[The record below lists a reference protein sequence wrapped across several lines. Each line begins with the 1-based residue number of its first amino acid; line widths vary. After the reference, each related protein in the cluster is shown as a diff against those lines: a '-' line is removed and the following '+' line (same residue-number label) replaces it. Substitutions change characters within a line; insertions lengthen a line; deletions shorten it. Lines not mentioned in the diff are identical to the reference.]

1 MKSPWTPSRDKRLLA
16 LQKKGHSAA
25 EIAEKLGTS
34 RSAVI
39 GRSVRLRGI
48 VYKSSIRSW
57 KKANAKRAAEARDRA
72 QVRAEEQRK
81 AMREMVRAV
90 KGGMPREKAMARA
103 FKAGAYWWQIGEHFG
118 ISQQAAYEAAKK
130 TRRSRR

>member
-16 LQKKGHSAA
+16 LQKAGRSAA

-57 KKANAKRAAEARDRA
+57 KKANAKRAAEARERA
-72 QVRAEEQRK
+72 HERAETQHE
-81 AMREMVRAV
+81 AMREMAKAV
-90 KGGMPREKAMARA
+90 KKGMPREKAMAQA
-103 FKAGAYWWQIGEHFG
+103 FKAGAYWWQIGEYFG

-130 TRRSRR
+130 TRRKR

>member
-1 MKSPWTPSRDKRLLA
+1 MKSPWTPSRDNRLLA
-16 LQKKGHSAA
+16 LQKAGRSAA

-72 QVRAEEQRK
+72 LERAETQRK
-81 AMREMVRAV
+81 AMREMAKAV
-90 KGGMPREKAMARA
+90 KKGMPREKAMAQA
-103 FKAGAYWWQIGEHFG
+103 FKAGAYWWQIGEYFG

-130 TRRSRR
+130 TRRKR

>member
-1 MKSPWTPSRDKRLLA
+1 MKSPWTPSRDNRLLA
-16 LQKKGHSAA
+16 LQKAGRSAA

-48 VYKSSIRSW
+48 VYKSSVRSW
-57 KKANAKRAAEARDRA
+57 KKANAKRAAEARERA
-72 QVRAEEQRK
+72 HERAETQRE
-81 AMREMVRAV
+81 AMREMAKAV
-90 KGGMPREKAMARA
+90 KKGMPREKAMAQA
-103 FKAGAYWWQIGEHFG
+103 FKAGAYWWQIGEYFG

-130 TRRSRR
+130 TRRKR

>member
-16 LQKKGHSAA
+16 LQKAGRSAA

-48 VYKSSIRSW
+48 VYKSSIKSW
-57 KKANAKRAAEARDRA
+57 KKANAKRAAEARERA
-72 QVRAEEQRK
+72 HERAGTQRE
-81 AMREMVRAV
+81 AMREMAKSV
-90 KGGMPREKAMARA
+90 KKGVPREKAMAQA
-103 FKAGAYWWQIGEHFG
+103 FKAGAYWWQIGEYFG

-130 TRRSRR
+130 TRRRR

>member
-16 LQKKGHSAA
+16 HQKAGRSAA

-48 VYKSSIRSW
+48 VYKSSIKSW
-57 KKANAKRAAEARDRA
+57 KKANAKRAAEARERA
-72 QVRAEEQRK
+72 HERADTQRE
-81 AMREMVRAV
+81 AMREMAKAV
-90 KGGMPREKAMARA
+90 KKGMPREKAMAQA
-103 FKAGAYWWQIGEHFG
+103 FKAGAYWWQIGEYFG

-130 TRRSRR
+130 TRRRR

>member
-1 MKSPWTPSRDKRLLA
+1 MKSPWTPARDKRLLA
-16 LQKKGHSAA
+16 LQKSGHSAA

-57 KKANAKRAAEARDRA
+57 KKANAKRAAEAKERA
-72 QVRAEEQRK
+72 LVRADRQRK
-81 AMREMVRAV
+81 AMRELAKAV
-90 KGGMPREKAMARA
+90 KGGVAREKAMARA
-103 FKAGAYWWQIGEHFG
+103 FKAGAYWWQIGEYFG
-118 ISQQAAYEAAKK
+118 ISQQAAYEAAKRARR
-130 TRRSRR
+130 TRG

>member
-1 MKSPWTPSRDKRLLA
+1 MKSPWTPARDKRLLT

-57 KKANAKRAAEARDRA
+57 KKANAKRAAEAKERA
-72 QVRAEEQRK
+72 QERAEEQRK
-81 AMREMVRAV
+81 ALREMVRAV
-90 KGGMPREKAMARA
+90 KGGMAREKAMARA
-103 FKAGAYWWQIGEHFG
+103 FKAGAYWWQIGDHFG

-130 TRRSRR
+130 TRRARR

>member
-16 LQKKGHSAA
+16 LQKAGRSAA

-72 QVRAEEQRK
+72 HERAGTQRE
-81 AMREMVRAV
+81 AMREMAKAV
-90 KGGMPREKAMARA
+90 KKGVPREKAMAQA
-103 FKAGAYWWQIGEHFG
+103 FKAGAYWWQIGEYFG

-130 TRRSRR
+130 TRRKR

>member
-1 MKSPWTPSRDKRLLA
+1 MKSPWTPSRDKRLLT
-16 LQKKGHSAA
+16 LQKAGRSAA

-48 VYKSSIRSW
+48 VYQTDIESW
-57 KKANAKRAAEARDRA
+57 TRANAKRLEDARERKKIRVRA
-72 QVRAEEQRK
+72 QREALRDMK
-81 AMREMVRAV
+81 AAV
-90 KGGMPREKAMARA
+90 ARGVPREKAMARA
-103 FKAGAYWWQIGEHFG
+103 FQAGAYWWQIGEYFG

-130 TRRSRR
+130 TRRRR

>member
-16 LQKKGHSAA
+16 HQKAGRSAA

-57 KKANAKRAAEARDRA
+57 KRANAKRSAAAGKRA
-72 QVRAEEQRK
+72 ALRAEEQRK
-81 AMREMVRAV
+81 AMREMARAI
-90 KGGMPREKAMARA
+90 KSGMPREKAMAKA
-103 FKAGAYWWQIGEHFG
+103 FQAGAYWWQIGDYFG

-130 TRRSRR
+130 VRRPRR